1 MGASLE
7 PAPILIG
14 ILANFGDLVRIGWIS
29 ADPEDSD
36 PNFISISFAVNEPK
50 PSLL

>member
-14 ILANFGDLVRIGWIS
+14 ILANFGEFGQIGWIS

-36 PNFISISFAVNEPK
+36 PNISVCFAVDEPK